1 MGVVP
6 RPLLCLT
13 LALTLAVALLP
24 AAPASAAGGEMA
36 PTPVQYAQGWH
47 QAQSDLAAAAARTAG
62 INAQPAP
69 ADLVGS
75 LRRDL
80 QLAVAAYDFRQAI
93 RAQQAVVYALAIDQ
107 ELETQV
113 LALLPAAQV
122 GALRATTEALRAL
135 WRSAGITDF
144 KLVRMRTN
152 RRFQESAPVAQLLG
166 YYRASGGHYAIDWT
180 FLASINFIESDFG
193 RVNGP
198 SSAGAMGPMQFMPGT
213 WSDYGNG
220 GDIMSPRDSIE
231 AAARYLRAMGGPGNM
246 DRAIYRYNNDADY
259 VASVKGFAGA
269 IREDTVWLDRLYYWS
284 TSG

>member
-1 MGVVP
+1 M
-6 RPLLCLT
+6 RRRLLSPT
-13 LALTLAVALLP
+13 LALSFAVALLP
-24 AAPASAAGGEMA
+24 AGPARAAGGEMA
-36 PTPVQYAQGWH
+36 PTPLQYAQGWH
-47 QAQSDLAAAAARTAG
+47 QAESDLAAAAARTAALR
-62 INAQPAP
+62 AQPPP
-69 ADLVGS
+69 AELVGA
-75 LRRDL
+75 LRHDL
-80 QLAVAAYDFRQAI
+80 QLAVAEYDFREAV
-93 RAQQAVVYALAIDQ
+93 RAQQVVVYALAVDQ
-107 ELETQV
+107 GLETQV
-113 LALLPAAQV
+113 VWLLPAGQAGPLQ
-122 GALRATTEALRAL
+122 RTTEALRAL
-135 WRSAGITDF
+135 WRSAGIDDF
-144 KLVRMRTN
+144 RLVRIRTN
-152 RRFQESAPVAQLLG
+152 RRFQESAPVAQLLA
-166 YYRASGGHYAIDWT
+166 YYRASGNRYAIDWT

-269 IREDTVWLDRLYYWS
+269 IRDDAVWLDRLYYWS